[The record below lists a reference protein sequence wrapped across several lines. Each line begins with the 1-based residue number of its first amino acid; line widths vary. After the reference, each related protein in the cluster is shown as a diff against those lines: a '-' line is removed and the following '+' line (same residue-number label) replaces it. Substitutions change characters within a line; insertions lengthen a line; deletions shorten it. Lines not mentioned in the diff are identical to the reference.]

1 MKRVNDALKA
11 VLLVVAIF
19 TVAEMGLFLDG
30 ARRSAREASAL
41 IADARRAVAETDRRL
56 DGTFRNL
63 NAILV
68 QAGLVAARV
77 EDLSRN
83 VEAAAA
89 KQADYWEAVQTRTI
103 VSLDRLNASAD
114 ALAALLANT
123 DRSLNVELIPRI
135 ASVADEA
142 GTAVR
147 HLDMSVREAS
157 ERANSSLEDIHLL
170 LADPAWKATLE
181 EIRDTAAHVD
191 GVSAQLEEAS
201 RSMPG
206 IAKSLERISR
216 TASRWRKA
224 LLVSQILSTVGW
236 AFF

>member
-1 MKRVNDALKA
+1 MRWVNDVLKA
-11 VLLVVAIF
+11 FLLVTAIF
-19 TVAEMGLFLDG
+19 AVAELGLLLDG
-30 ARRSAREASAL
+30 ARRSANEANAL
-41 IADARRAVAETDRRL
+41 IAEARRAVTETDRRL
-56 DGTFRNL
+56 DGTFQNL

-89 KQADYWEAVQTRTI
+89 KQAGYWEAVQVKTLC
-103 VSLDRLNASAD
+103 SLDRLNASAD

-123 DRSLNVELIPRI
+123 DRNLNSELIPRV
-135 ASVADEA
+135 ANVADEA

-147 HLDMSVREAS
+147 DLDMSVHEAS
-157 ERANSSLEDIHLL
+157 ERANASLDDVRSL
-170 LADPAWKATLE
+170 LADPAWKAALQ
-181 EIRDTAAHVD
+181 EIKDTAAHVD
-191 GVSAQLEEAS
+191 GVSAQLEDAS
-201 RSMPG
+201 KSMPG
-206 IAKSLERISR
+206 IAKSIERISQ

-224 LLVSQILSTVGW
+224 LIVSQILSAIGW